1 MKKTVFSVMA
11 VLITVFLFF
20 GVNVSAKE
28 VKNICVYGDSIPAGY
43 GLASPSENFVN
54 QLAEEYSLKEGES
67 LFNYAVSGATSGE
80 ILGQIK
86 NTSNEILQNAD
97 TVIISAGGND
107 IMNEYGIKLV
117 ESAQKY
123 GLEIGSA
130 GIVFD
135 YQNPVNMIG
144 QMLSMLINSDKA
156 DIILNIF
163 DDCMTESAKAD
174 YQKAVDDFEKNI
186 QEMTEYIKNTGS
198 QADIYIFALYDPI
211 SVFSMDRDFFK
222 SLSGSIESMHEYV
235 LKFAESD
242 EKLHAVDAYSHF
254 SGHYGE
260 WTNIYKFD
268 IHPNKAGHEQLFEI
282 TDKAVKADEVKESFS
297 ESSTDI
303 YEMSYKIE
311 KPENNDYIVW
321 LILGGIAGIA
331 VIGAV
336 IIAIAKNTE

>member
-11 VLITVFLFF
+11 VLITAFVFL
-20 GVNVSAKE
+20 GIKASAKE

-43 GLASPSENFVN
+43 GLESPSENFVN
-54 QLAEEYSLKEGES
+54 KLAEEYSLKEGES

-80 ILGQIK
+80 ILGQIL
-86 NTSNEILQNAD
+86 NTSNEVLQNAD

-107 IMNEYGIKLV
+107 IMNEYGLKLV

-174 YQKAVDDFEKNI
+174 YQKAVDVFEKNI

-211 SVFSMDRDFFK
+211 SVFSMDGDFFK

-235 LKFAESD
+235 LEFAGSD
-242 EKLHAVDAYSHF
+242 EKLHAVDVYGHF

-268 IHPNKAGHEQLFEI
+268 IHPNKAGHEQLYKI
-282 TDKAVKADEVKESFS
+282 TDNAIKSNETAESFS
-297 ESSTDI
+297 ESSIDI
-303 YEMSYKIE
+303 YEMSYEIE
-311 KPENNDYIVW
+311 KPESNDYIVW
-321 LILGGIAGIA
+321 IILGGIVAVA

-336 IIAIAKNTE
+336 IIALVKNRE

>member
-1 MKKTVFSVMA
+1 MKKIILSISA
-11 VLITVFLFF
+11 VLITAFVFLCIKA
-20 GVNVSAKE
+20 SAKE

-43 GLASPSENFVN
+43 GLESPSENFVN
-54 QLAEEYSLKEGES
+54 KLAEEYSLKEGES

-80 ILGQIK
+80 ILGQIL
-86 NTSNEILQNAD
+86 NTSNEVLQNAD

-107 IMNEYGIKLV
+107 IMNEYGLKLV

-186 QEMTEYIKNTGS
+186 QEMTEYIKNMGS

-235 LKFAESD
+235 LEFAGSD
-242 EKLHAVDAYSHF
+242 EKLHAVDVYGHF

-268 IHPNKAGHEQLFEI
+268 IHPNKAGHEQLYEI
-282 TDKAVKADEVKESFS
+282 TDNAIKSNETAEIFS
-297 ESSTDI
+297 ESSIDI
-303 YEMSYKIE
+303 YEMSYEIE
-311 KPENNDYIVW
+311 KPESNDYIVW
-321 LILGGIAGIA
+321 IILGGIVGIA

-336 IIAIAKNTE
+336 IIALVKNNE